1 ADEQVVRLLDVLD
14 DRVVHLVAG
23 DANGL
28 AVNDAGKRDDG
39 NVGGA
44 PADVDDHVARRLGDR
59 HPGPDRRR
67 HGLFHEVDLTGL
79 RAIGAVLH
87 RALFDLGDLAR
98 HADHDAGP
106 DPDVAVVGLL
116 DEVGEHLL
124 GDFEVRDDTVLHRLD
139 RHDVAGRPAEHF
151 LGVLANGLDASVDLV
166 DRHDG
171 GFVDHDPLPAGVH
184 AGVGRA
190 EIDGQIT

>member
-1 ADEQVVRLLDVLD
+1 DGIRVFHVTGVQTCALPIFFERIGRPDFHLDRLGGAFADEQVVRLLDVLD

-116 DEVGEHLL
+116 D
-124 GDFEVRDDTVLHRLD
+124 
-139 RHDVAGRPAEHF
+139 
-151 LGVLANGLDASVDLV
+151 
-166 DRHDG
+166 
-171 GFVDHDPLPAGVH
+171 
-184 AGVGRA
+184 
-190 EIDGQIT
+190 